1 MLSARSVCVEYS
13 KFYYDKSPVIRQDE
27 TDGSKYPIVN
37 VNKASRD
44 YSALEIKKTGQAR
57 VGCAI
62 NVPRQLE
69 VDLYKRT
76 KKIIKQNGSLSDD
89 VLVGTLFW
97 SFVYFGAFS
106 SAMVEVKQKIYH
118 ILHAKY

>member
-57 VGCAI
+57 VGRALRAL
-62 NVPRQLE
+62 RQL
-69 VDLYKRT
+69 VDEYFR
-76 KKIIKQNGSLSDD
+76 KKK
-89 VLVGTLFW
+89 
-97 SFVYFGAFS
+97 
-106 SAMVEVKQKIYH
+106 H
-118 ILHAKY
+118 